1 MVSVA
6 VVPVHVQSRWLGF
19 LAAAAAAAD
28 YDALVSLFLA
38 VLSLRIVLLVV
49 VAALSSTGCQFR
61 LVRESDDGTNE

>member
-19 LAAAAAAAD
+19 LAAAAAAD

-38 VLSLRIVLLVV
+38 VSSLRIVLLVV